1 MSKKTMKQRVALVA
15 VSALTAG
22 LFSVV
27 SAPTANAAVTVANKF
42 SIAIGNSSTGSN
54 VVTAGGG
61 DTTLD
66 KSIGFVAVISATAGN
81 QEAVAATA
89 VTVTSSAVGTAN
101 VLAGS
106 KLVLGVTGGAIT
118 DRVAISCTN
127 GTLSNRSSATIA
139 STISRFTATDV
150 LTITATGHGLL
161 AGDRI
166 TFDAVTGTQDA
177 LTAVAITSVTADTV
191 VIPLTGT
198 AAGAVTEA
206 GVITLAESSPFDG
219 TNTAVYRSNGANPS
233 LAAVATVNPSATSM
247 TCSAWKG
254 STVTA
259 ATPSVGTLIG
269 QWVLTVVSA
278 SVAGV
283 VSTAKSTVYIGGSQ
297 AKGTACTALADPTFD
312 NFARIDNGRV
322 ACIEVKLKDAYDVII
337 GNTGALS
344 ASASGTSLVK
354 VGGSAADAYTAALSF
369 DTATY
374 AGTANGDWITVL
386 QPVSDTA
393 GTTTVTLTYQGV
405 VLGTKTINWNGI
417 ASTIELDTANS
428 VSIFNAGASSEA
440 TVLAATPGSK
450 LGIVYRVK
458 DAAGN
463 NIANSSTPT
472 IADATGSMI
481 SATLDATGNATENV
495 PQTVALAR
503 GRSTMYIGNSSVTG
517 AGTYKLSITNS
528 AGTVIKS
535 PVYNATVVG
544 SVATFVAS
552 WDKASYTP
560 GEIAT
565 LTIKGLDS
573 AARTAADGT
582 LLGTGTVISV
592 NTDGFGHLTSTC
604 ETTPATSSGFL
615 GGQKTCK
622 FAVKNTAGSYSYSVK
637 VASSTSQAETTGT
650 LAVVASSATVSNAD
664 VLKSIVSLIASI
676 NKQIQALQKLILKR

>member
-1 MSKKTMKQRVALVA
+1 
-15 VSALTAG
+15 
-22 LFSVV
+22 
-27 SAPTANAAVTVANKF
+27 
-42 SIAIGNSSTGSN
+42 
-54 VVTAGGG
+54 
-61 DTTLD
+61 
-66 KSIGFVAVISATAGN
+66 
-81 QEAVAATA
+81 
-89 VTVTSSAVGTAN
+89 
-101 VLAGS
+101 
-106 KLVLGVTGGAIT
+106 
-118 DRVAISCTN
+118 
-127 GTLSNRSSATIA
+127 
-139 STISRFTATDV
+139 
-150 LTITATGHGLL
+150 
-161 AGDRI
+161 
-166 TFDAVTGTQDA
+166 
-177 LTAVAITSVTADTV
+177 
-191 VIPLTGT
+191 
-198 AAGAVTEA
+198 
-206 GVITLAESSPFDG
+206 
-219 TNTAVYRSNGANPS
+219 

-676 NKQIQALQKLILKR
+676 NKQIQALQKLILRR

>member
-1 MSKKTMKQRVALVA
+1 MKQRIAVVA
-15 VSALTAG
+15 VSTLTAG

-27 SAPTANAAVTVANKF
+27 SAPVANANVVAVAGKF
-42 SIAIGNSSTGSN
+42 AIHTTNSSTGVAIN
-54 VVTAGGG
+54 TAGGLNG
-61 DTTLD
+61 AGR
-66 KSIGFVAVISATAGN
+66 SIGFVAVTTGGTVVNESNELATGATGEANILPGAQIGFGATELTDGGNAASIS
-81 QEAVAATA
+81 
-89 VTVTSSAVGTAN
+89 
-101 VLAGS
+101 
-106 KLVLGVTGGAIT
+106 LVVTGGT
-118 DRVAISCTN
+118 FVASP
-127 GTLSNRSSATIA
+127 
-139 STISRFTATDV
+139 V
-150 LTITATGHGLL
+150 ATGVG
-161 AGDRI
+161 
-166 TFDAVTGTQDA
+166 
-177 LTAVAITSVTADTV
+177 
-191 VIPLTGT
+191 
-198 AAGAVTEA
+198 A
-206 GVITLAESSPFDG
+206 GVTYNG
-219 TNTAVYRSNGANPS
+219 TNTAVAGTGTTTSVG
-233 LAAVATVNPSATSM
+233 AVATPNVGATTM
-247 TCSAWKG
+247 I
-254 STVTA
+254 VTA
-259 ATPSVGTLIG
+259 YVGANAVIATPTTGTILG
-269 QWVLTVVSA
+269 RWVLTVVSA

-573 AARTAADGT
+573 AGRTAADGT

-592 NTDGFGHLTSTC
+592 NTDGFGHLTSSC
-604 ETTPATSSGFL
+604 ETTPATNAGFL

-622 FAVKNTAGSYSYSVK
+622 FAVKNTPGSYSYSVK
-637 VASSTSQAETTGT
+637 VATSTSQAETTGT
-650 LAVVASSATVSNAD
+650 LAVVASTATVSNAD

-676 NKQIQALQKLILKR
+676 NKQIQALQKLILRR

>member
-1 MSKKTMKQRVALVA
+1 
-15 VSALTAG
+15 
-22 LFSVV
+22 
-27 SAPTANAAVTVANKF
+27 
-42 SIAIGNSSTGSN
+42 
-54 VVTAGGG
+54 
-61 DTTLD
+61 
-66 KSIGFVAVISATAGN
+66 
-81 QEAVAATA
+81 
-89 VTVTSSAVGTAN
+89 

-139 STISRFTATDV
+139 STITDLETNSV
-150 LTITATGHGLL
+150 VITAAGHGLL
-161 AGDRI
+161 ASDRVTFASNGATGDV
-166 TFDAVTGTQDA
+166 A
-177 LTAVAITSVTADTV
+177 TAVAITSVTTDTIT
-191 VIPLTGT
+191 IPRSTTT

-206 GVITLAESSPFDG
+206 GVITLAEASPFNG
-219 TNTAVYRSNGANPS
+219 TNTAVYRSNGKNPS

-259 ATPSVGTLIG
+259 ATPTVGTLIG
-269 QWVLTVVSA
+269 QWVFTVVSA
-278 SVAGV
+278 SVSGV
-283 VSTAKSTVYIGGSQ
+283 VSLADSTVYIGASQ
-297 AKGTACTALADPTFD
+297 AKGTACTGGATPTFD
-312 NFARIDNGRV
+312 NFARNDNGRV
-322 ACIEVKLKDAYDVII
+322 ACIRVALNDAYGTAI
-337 GNTGALS
+337 GSTGSLQ
-344 ASASGTSLVK
+344 ASATNGSLVE
-354 VGGSAADAYTAALSF
+354 VGGAAADAYTASLSF
-369 DTATY
+369 DSDTY
-374 AGTANGDWITVL
+374 ATGGSWISVL
-386 QPVSDTA
+386 QPVSNAA
-393 GTTTVTLTYQGV
+393 GSTTVTLTYQGV

-417 ASTIELDTANS
+417 AASIELDTANS
-428 VSIFNAGASSEA
+428 VSIFSASGAAAG
-440 TVLAATPGSK
+440 TVPAGSK
-450 LGIVYRVK
+450 LGIVYRIK

-463 NIANSSTPT
+463 NIANASTPT

-481 SATLDATGNATENV
+481 SATLDATANATENV
-495 PQTVALAR
+495 VQTVSS
-503 GRSTMYIGNSSVTG
+503 GKGTSTMYIGNSGVTG

-573 AARTAADGT
+573 AGRTAADGT

-592 NTDGFGHLTSTC
+592 NTDGFGHLTSSC
-604 ETTPATSSGFL
+604 ETTPATNAGFL

-622 FAVKNTAGSYSYSVK
+622 FAVKNTPGSYSYSVK
-637 VASSTSQAETTGT
+637 VATSTSQAETTGT
-650 LAVVASSATVSNAD
+650 LAVVASTATVSNAD

-676 NKQIQALQKLILKR
+676 NKQIQALQKLILRR

>member
-1 MSKKTMKQRVALVA
+1 MKQRIAVVA

-27 SAPTANAAVTVANKF
+27 SAPVANANVVAVAGKF
-42 SIAIGNSSTGSN
+42 AIHTTNSSTGVAIN
-54 VVTAGGG
+54 TAGGLNG
-61 DTTLD
+61 AGR
-66 KSIGFVAVISATAGN
+66 SIGFVAVTTGGTVVNESNELATGATGEANILPGAQIGFGATELTDGGNAASIS
-81 QEAVAATA
+81 
-89 VTVTSSAVGTAN
+89 
-101 VLAGS
+101 
-106 KLVLGVTGGAIT
+106 LVVTGGT
-118 DRVAISCTN
+118 FVASP
-127 GTLSNRSSATIA
+127 
-139 STISRFTATDV
+139 V
-150 LTITATGHGLL
+150 ATGVG
-161 AGDRI
+161 
-166 TFDAVTGTQDA
+166 
-177 LTAVAITSVTADTV
+177 
-191 VIPLTGT
+191 
-198 AAGAVTEA
+198 A
-206 GVITLAESSPFDG
+206 GVTYNG
-219 TNTAVYRSNGANPS
+219 TNTAVAGTGTTTSVG
-233 LAAVATVNPSATSM
+233 AVATPNVGATTM
-247 TCSAWKG
+247 I
-254 STVTA
+254 VTA
-259 ATPSVGTLIG
+259 YVGANAVIATPTTGTILG
-269 QWVLTVVSA
+269 RWVLTVVSA

-573 AARTAADGT
+573 AGRTAADGT

-592 NTDGFGHLTSTC
+592 NTDGFGHLTSSC
-604 ETTPATSSGFL
+604 ETTPATNAGFL

-622 FAVKNTAGSYSYSVK
+622 FAVKNTPGSYSYSVK
-637 VASSTSQAETTGT
+637 VATSTSQAETTGT
-650 LAVVASSATVSNAD
+650 LAVVASTATVSNAD

-676 NKQIQALQKLILKR
+676 NKQIQALQKLILRR

>member
-1 MSKKTMKQRVALVA
+1 MIV
-15 VSALTAG
+15 TAYVG
-22 LFSVV
+22 
-27 SAPTANAAVTVANKF
+27 ANAV
-42 SIAIGNSSTGSN
+42 IATP
-54 VVTAGGG
+54 T
-61 DTTLD
+61 
-66 KSIGFVAVISATAGN
+66 
-81 QEAVAATA
+81 
-89 VTVTSSAVGTAN
+89 
-101 VLAGS
+101 
-106 KLVLGVTGGAIT
+106 
-118 DRVAISCTN
+118 
-127 GTLSNRSSATIA
+127 
-139 STISRFTATDV
+139 
-150 LTITATGHGLL
+150 
-161 AGDRI
+161 
-166 TFDAVTGTQDA
+166 TGTI
-177 LTAVAITSVTADTV
+177 L
-191 VIPLTGT
+191 G
-198 AAGAVTEA
+198 
-206 GVITLAESSPFDG
+206 
-219 TNTAVYRSNGANPS
+219 R
-233 LAAVATVNPSATSM
+233 
-247 TCSAWKG
+247 
-254 STVTA
+254 
-259 ATPSVGTLIG
+259 
-269 QWVLTVVSA
+269 WVLTVVSA

-573 AARTAADGT
+573 AGRTAADGT

-592 NTDGFGHLTSTC
+592 NTDGFGHLTSSC
-604 ETTPATSSGFL
+604 ETTPATNAGFL

-622 FAVKNTAGSYSYSVK
+622 FAVKNTPGSYSYSVK
-637 VASSTSQAETTGT
+637 VATSTSQAETTGT
-650 LAVVASSATVSNAD
+650 LAVVASTATVSNAD

-676 NKQIQALQKLILKR
+676 NKQIQALQKLILRR